1 MRTATSVE
9 RDFSHLAGGM
19 GTALA
24 KLARTISMQTRTM
37 QTKSSPEAGKADRN
51 KAVRILAKSIYRDLT
66 QQGYD
71 DRQIVNLASEL
82 IAEVTAQLA
91 SKSDDAQ

>member
-1 MRTATSVE
+1 
-9 RDFSHLAGGM
+9 
-19 GTALA
+19 
-24 KLARTISMQTRTM
+24 M
-37 QTKSSPEAGKADRN
+37 QTKTGPEAPKADRN

-91 SKSDDAQ
+91 SKTDDAQ

>member
-1 MRTATSVE
+1 VRVTSGTYVVA
-9 RDFSHLAGGM
+9 RALHIRSSLGAQIPVHL
-19 GTALA
+19 T
-24 KLARTISMQTRTM
+24 MQTRTM
-37 QTKSSPEAGKADRN
+37 QTKNSPEPRADKN

-91 SKSDDAQ
+91 SRTDDTQ